1 MRRFG
6 LVRMLLAGSTAVLTV
21 GCTINFVQ
29 PAPAEAPSP
38 PATIGIVTSTATA
51 SSSAHSPS
59 PRPAT
64 SSPSAP
70 APQAPMHK
78 SIDTLDKYSEFV
90 SPFGRIACAIMAD
103 RAWCTFPE
111 GMDRSRLPSAE
122 KACAPDSGPV
132 GSVEVSPTG
141 VNFHCGD
148 VGAIGAPRGRDETR
162 WADGYEGPGLVNG
175 SVMLPYGWN
184 LISSTVACN
193 SAENGVTCVHASAGE
208 GFRVARAGV
217 TVVRP

>member
-1 MRRFG
+1 
-6 LVRMLLAGSTAVLTV
+6 
-21 GCTINFVQ
+21 
-29 PAPAEAPSP
+29 
-38 PATIGIVTSTATA
+38 
-51 SSSAHSPS
+51 
-59 PRPAT
+59 
-64 SSPSAP
+64 
-70 APQAPMHK
+70 
-78 SIDTLDKYSEFV
+78 
-90 SPFGRIACAIMAD
+90 
-103 RAWCTFPE
+103 
-111 GMDRSRLPSAE
+111 MDRSRLPSAE